1 MCFRVVRLWE
11 YFWVVMKQPYMRY
24 FLKLVFLGF
33 PVVNFWVVCWVL
45 FVFGHV
51 CVYIVVGVAREQ
63 DFVCKNLVRQG
74 LYVYSGC
81 K

>member
-1 MCFRVVRLWE
+1 MGV
-11 YFWVVMKQPYMRY
+11 
-24 FLKLVFLGF
+24 FLGGYETTIYEVFLGF

-51 CVYIVVGVAREQ
+51 CVYIVVGVACEQ